1 MLDELEAASTLLLS
15 HSASRRSLK
24 TKEFVAEPG
33 PGAGGG
39 AGGGAGAS
47 RGSPRGSGG
56 RKDGGATAAVVM
68 AEEARRKAA
77 SSMSSSQ
84 TRHGGARLANADLL
98 VLESLDDMTATTSN
112 GAGADVTT
120 GGWGSVCVRV
130 FANKH

>member
-1 MLDELEAASTLLLS
+1 
-15 HSASRRSLK
+15 
-24 TKEFVAEPG
+24 
-33 PGAGGG
+33 
-39 AGGGAGAS
+39 
-47 RGSPRGSGG
+47 
-56 RKDGGATAAVVM
+56 M

-120 GGWGSVCVRV
+120 GGWVGGGLCVCVCLHEL
-130 FANKH
+130 ANKH